1 MTKEFIS
8 KMRELGKDPS
18 NEEVVKE
25 QLQQERDKNWRIL
38 KTLKPG
44 DEVEINKEWI
54 HENMSL
60 STKRPDFRNFI
71 EDSDGKIFHIKT
83 IKKSNAPDG
92 GFITLEE
99 DSHYPHGFPFILDM
113 LIIKKA
119 AAPRRDASE
128 KIKSLFR

>member
-1 MTKEFIS
+1 MTKDFIN
-8 KMRELGKDPS
+8 KMRELGKDPN
-18 NEEVVKE
+18 NEEIVRE
-25 QLQQERDKNWRIL
+25 QLQQERDKNQRIL
-38 KTLKPG
+38 RTLKPG

-54 HENMSL
+54 LENMNL

-83 IKKSNAPDG
+83 IRKSNAPDG

-113 LIIKKA
+113 LIIKKVA
-119 AAPRRDASE
+119 GPCRDASE
-128 KIKSLFR
+128 KIKSLFG